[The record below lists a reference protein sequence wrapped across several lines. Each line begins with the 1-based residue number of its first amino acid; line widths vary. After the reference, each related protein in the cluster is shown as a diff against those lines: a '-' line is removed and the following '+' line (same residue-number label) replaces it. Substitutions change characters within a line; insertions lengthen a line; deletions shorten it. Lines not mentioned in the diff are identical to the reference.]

1 LKEFWDDRYAEE
13 GYAYGEEPNVFFKQE
28 IDKLPIGKLLM
39 PAEGEGRNAVYA
51 ATLGWDVYAF
61 DISEEGKKKAD
72 ELAQK
77 NGVTI
82 NYIVSD
88 FDAIPYEN
96 ESFDAVGLIYAH
108 FTPDLRND
116 YHQKLISLLKH
127 GGSLILEGFS
137 KEHLH
142 YNQKNPKVGG
152 PRDIAMLYSLEELS
166 SDFDHLEIHT
176 QNETLTALDEGKYH
190 VGQGSVVQL
199 VGVKR

>member
-1 LKEFWDDRYAEE
+1 MKEFWDDRYAEE

-108 FTPDLRND
+108 FTPDLRSD

-199 VGVKR
+199 IGVKR

>member
-1 LKEFWDDRYAEE
+1 MKGFWDDRYAEE
-13 GYAYGEEPNVFFKQE
+13 GYAYGKEPNVFFKQE

-77 NGVTI
+77 KGVSI

-96 ESFDAVGLIYAH
+96 ESFDVVGLIYAH
-108 FTPDLRND
+108 FTPDLRSH

-199 VGVKR
+199 IGSKR

>member
-1 LKEFWDDRYAEE
+1 MKEFWDDRYAEE

-28 IDKLPIGKLLM
+28 VDKLPIGKLLM

-108 FTPDLRND
+108 FTPDLRSD

-127 GGSLILEGFS
+127 GGSLIFEGFS

-199 VGVKR
+199 IGVRR

>member
-1 LKEFWDDRYAEE
+1 MKEFWDDRYAEE

-51 ATLGWDVYAF
+51 ATLGWEVYAF

-77 NGVTI
+77 NGITI

-108 FTPDLRND
+108 FTPDLRSD

-152 PRDIAMLYSLEELS
+152 PREIAMLYSLEELS

-199 VGVKR
+199 VGIKK

>member
-1 LKEFWDDRYAEE
+1 MKEFWDDRYAEE
-13 GYAYGEEPNVFFKQE
+13 GYAYGEKPNVFFKQE

-77 NGVTI
+77 NGVSI

-88 FDAIPYEN
+88 FDAMPYKN
-96 ESFDAVGLIYAH
+96 ESFNAVGLIYAH
-108 FTPDLRND
+108 FTPDLRSD

-199 VGVKR
+199 IGVKR

>member
-1 LKEFWDDRYAEE
+1 MKEFWDDRYAED

-77 NGVTI
+77 NGVSI
-82 NYIVSD
+82 NYVVSD
-88 FDAIPYEN
+88 FDAIPYKN

-108 FTPDLRND
+108 FTPDLRSD

-199 VGVKR
+199 IGAKR

>member
-96 ESFDAVGLIYAH
+96 ESFDAVGLIYVH

-152 PRDIAMLYSLEELS
+152 PRDITMHYSLE
-166 SDFDHLEIHT
+166 
-176 QNETLTALDEGKYH
+176 
-190 VGQGSVVQL
+190 
-199 VGVKR
+199 

>member
-1 LKEFWDDRYAEE
+1 MKEFWDDRYAEE

-28 IDKLPIGKLLM
+28 IDKLPKGKLLM

-127 GGSLILEGFS
+127 GSSLILEGFS

>member
-108 FTPDLRND
+108 FTPDLRSD

>member
-1 LKEFWDDRYAEE
+1 MKEFWDDRYAEE

-108 FTPDLRND
+108 FTPDLRSD

-199 VGVKR
+199 IGVRR

>member
-1 LKEFWDDRYAEE
+1 MKEFWDDRYAEE

>member
-1 LKEFWDDRYAEE
+1 MKEFWDDRYAEE

-28 IDKLPIGKLLM
+28 IDKLPKGKLLM

-96 ESFDAVGLIYAH
+96 ESFDAVGLIYAS

-127 GGSLILEGFS
+127 GSSLILEGFS

>member
-1 LKEFWDDRYAEE
+1 MKEFWDDRYAEE

-108 FTPDLRND
+108 FTPDLRSD
-116 YHQKLISLLKH
+116 YHQKLISLLKN

-199 VGVKR
+199 IGVKR

>member
-1 LKEFWDDRYAEE
+1 MKGFWDDRYAEE
-13 GYAYGEEPNVFFKQE
+13 GYAYGEEPNEFFKQE

-72 ELAQK
+72 ELAQ
-77 NGVTI
+77 NHGVTI

-88 FDAIPYEN
+88 FDGIPYEN
-96 ESFDAVGLIYAH
+96 ESFDAIGLIYAH
-108 FTPDLRND
+108 FTPDLRSD
-116 YHQKLISLLKH
+116 HHQKLIGLLKH
-127 GGSLILEGFS
+127 GGSLILEAFS

-152 PRDIAMLYSLEELS
+152 PRDIALLYSLDELS
-166 SDFDHLEIHT
+166 KDFEHLEIHT

-199 VGVKR
+199 VGIKK